1 MLVKAELLKFLKILL
16 CRLAC
21 DPSIDIYYTYSPA
34 IPESRFYGLCKRN
47 GYQLDAALT
56 EIVDELVVDEYYN
69 KFLNDK
75 SASIDDYEDNLFSYV
90 MSFVGFLMVYNI
102 HPNTVSEIRNKFIDL
117 YK

>member
-1 MLVKAELLKFLKILL
+1 MLVKAELLKFLKITL
-16 CRLAC
+16 CRMAC

-34 IPESRFYGLCKRN
+34 IPESRFYGLCKLN

-75 SASIDDYEDNLFSYV
+75 SVSIDDYEDNLFSYV

>member
-1 MLVKAELLKFLKILL
+1 MPIKAELLKFLKITL
-16 CRLAC
+16 CRMAC

-34 IPESRFYGLCKRN
+34 IPDSRFYGLCKRN

-75 SASIDDYEDNLFSYV
+75 SVGIDDYEDNLFSYV

-102 HPNTVSEIRNKFIDL
+102 HPNTVSEIRNTFIDL